1 MSGFDA
7 LGYYK
12 ILQADQTTNENELR
26 RHYRDLAKLWHPD
39 HNTSEEALQNFQKI
53 SNAYDIL
60 KDEKKRLV
68 YDMLSLVYGVNN
80 YPDIENIKP
89 YEDTPQDINIR
100 FLPLL
105 KVRGFL
111 FKYYVNETGK
121 VCSRG
126 NALKELGLNAGA
138 NWLLGWWHPKAF
150 IKNIKAIISNFKY
163 PVSSKESF
171 RVLVHNA
178 VAYFLQENKQ
188 LAASSA
194 IIALSYSDNQAK
206 RVLENFIAF
215 QNTKVSRP
223 KAWTVLPLKLIQLIV
238 PFILIAAVC
247 LSFSSRYI
255 TDAELWAWLNSKEE
269 INYYQEVEFAG
280 RGSSVDDVV
289 VGKILN
295 IPVDS
300 SDISKLYHVKADDV
314 LMHGPS
320 DDFDVMKKIPAQTTV
335 RLTGYSPDNVWARVM
350 IDNGEMGFIRLE
362 KLQKGIGKP
371 VPDFSKVYSV
381 D

>member
-12 ILQADQTTNENELR
+12 VLQADQTIKDDELR
-26 RHYRDLAKLWHPD
+26 RHYRDLAKQWHPD

-53 SNAYDIL
+53 SSAYDIL
-60 KDEKKRLV
+60 KDDKKRLV

-89 YEDTPQDINIR
+89 YEDVHHDVNIR
-100 FLPLL
+100 FLSLL
-105 KVRGFL
+105 KVRGFF
-111 FKYYVNETGK
+111 FKYNIDETGK
-121 VCSRG
+121 ICSYG
-126 NALKELGLNAGA
+126 NAAKAAGLNAFA
-138 NWLLGWWHPKAF
+138 NWLLGWWHPRAF
-150 IKNIKAIISNFKY
+150 IKNIKAIIGNFKY
-163 PVSSKESF
+163 PISSKESF

-178 VAYFLQENKQ
+178 VAYFLQENNN
-188 LAASSA
+188 LAAASA

-206 RVLENFIAF
+206 RVLENFIAY

-223 KAWTVLPLKLIQLIV
+223 KAWNVLPLKLVQLIM
-238 PFILIAAVC
+238 PFILIVALC
-247 LSFSSRYI
+247 LSFSSHYI
-255 TDAELWAWLNSKEE
+255 TDAELWTWLNSKEE
-269 INYYQEVEFAG
+269 INYYQEVDFAG

-300 SDISKLYHVKADDV
+300 SDVSKLYHVKTDDV

-320 DDFDVMKKIPAQTTV
+320 DDFDVMKKISAQTTV
-335 RLTGYSPDNVWARVM
+335 RLTGYSPDNIWARVM

-371 VPDFSKVYSV
+371 VPEFSKVYSV